1 MLQATPLTEG
11 WILRHSDGTVDE
23 LPAVVPGCVHTD
35 LLAAGVIP
43 DPFLGRNETEVAWVG
58 RRDWTYETDLVPM
71 NGHEQ
76 TDLVFDGLDT
86 VAEILLDGRLLGRT
100 RNMHR
105 SYRFDVTGMSGR
117 LAVRFVSAYAEAEAV
132 RGKLGERP
140 AAYAEPYQYLRKM
153 ACSFGWDWGPT
164 LVTAGIWRP
173 VRLERWSTARIARV
187 RPLVTVEQGVGVVEL
202 AVDVERARVEAPL
215 TVEATV
221 GGEQVRASVDGTQGV
236 VRLEVPGARLW
247 WPRGYGEQPLYDVEL
262 TLLHEGRPLDV
273 WRRRVGF
280 RSVELDRSADAHGTG
295 FTLVVNGERLFARG
309 VNWIPD
315 DVFPSRVTRERYRE
329 RLEQAADAGVD
340 LVRVWGGGI
349 YESEDFYDACD
360 ELGLLVWQDFPFACA
375 AYPEEQP
382 LRGEVEAEARE
393 NVVRLMPHPALVL
406 WNGNNENLWGFR
418 DWGWEAGLA
427 GDSWGEGYYLG
438 VLPRVVAELDPTR
451 PYTAGS
457 PWSGSWEHHPN
468 DPAHGTHHSWE
479 VWNREDY
486 AEYRA
491 EVPRFVAEFGW
502 QAPPAY
508 ATLAGALPGE
518 VLAADSPGVLHH
530 QKADDGNGKLR
541 RGLERHFAFPEGD
554 FDRWHYLMQ
563 VNQARAVAAGI
574 EHWRSHWPV
583 CAGTVVWQLNDCWP
597 VTSWAAI
604 DGDGRE
610 KPLYHELRRLYADRL
625 LTVQMRGQQLVLA
638 AVNQAG
644 EPWAGVLRLRRMSVD
659 GTVIDEAE
667 LDFHAARRT
676 VTDVTVPPE
685 LVPVGAKEFLVA
697 DAGGDGGAD
706 RGGALGTGQ
715 GSAGGASAG
724 WGGAAGTGQGSAG
737 GASAGWGGAAG
748 TGQGSAGGASAG
760 WGGAAGTDVGAAAV
774 AGAGRGSETAS
785 GAGAG
790 HGAGTE
796 VSAAGCAGAGWGGAA
811 GTDVGA
817 AAVAGA
823 GRGSETASG
832 AGAGHGGDTEVSA
845 AAGAGASH
853 GSGAESSASQDAGA
867 GAGQDAD
874 TEVSAAAG
882 ASAVHGAG
890 AESSARLGAGADAG
904 VRAGGLRALYFP
916 SSDREIPYPRPEF
929 DVVVAAG
936 GVTVTA
942 RTLVRD
948 LLLQVDRLDPA
959 ARADRGLVTLL
970 PGERVTIGVSGWKTP
985 DPDAARSAL
994 YCLEP
999 SR

>member
-1 MLQATPLTEG
+1 MLEASPLVDG
-11 WILRHSDGTVDE
+11 WILRHEGEALAAS
-23 LPAVVPGCVHTD
+23 VPGCVHTD

-43 DPFLGRNETEVAWVG
+43 DPFVGRGEREVAWVG
-58 RRDWTYETDLVPM
+58 RREWTYERELPGVPS
-71 NGHEQ
+71 GHEQ

-86 VAEILLDGRLLGRT
+86 AAEILLDGRLLGSV

-105 SYRFDVTGMSGR
+105 SYRFDVTGASGR
-117 LAVRFVSAYAEAEAV
+117 LTVRFASAYAEAEAV
-132 RGKLGERP
+132 RGRLGERP

-187 RPLVTVEQGVGVVEL
+187 RPLVTVEQGAGVVEL
-202 AVDVERARVEAPL
+202 RVEVERTRVEAGLTVTARVGGAKAHARVE
-215 TVEATV
+215 
-221 GGEQVRASVDGTQGV
+221 GTSAV

-247 WPRGYGEQPLYDVEL
+247 WPRGYGGQPLYDVEL
-262 TLLHEGRPLDV
+262 TLDQEGEALDS
-273 WRRRVGF
+273 WRRRIGF
-280 RSVELDRSADAHGTG
+280 RTVGLDRRPDAHGTG

-315 DVFPSRVTRERYRE
+315 DAFPSRMTRERYRE
-329 RLEQAADAGVD
+329 RLRQAAGAGVD

-393 NVVRLMPHPALVL
+393 NVVRLMPHPSLVL

-418 DWGWEAGLA
+418 DWGWEGRLA

-438 VLPRVVAELDPTR
+438 VLPRVVAESDPTR

-457 PWSGSWEHHPN
+457 PWSGSWAHHPN

-479 VWNREDY
+479 VWNRRDY

-508 ATLAGALPGE
+508 ATLRRALPGE
-518 VLAADSPGVLHH
+518 ELAADSPGMLHR
-530 QKADDGNGKLR
+530 QKADDGDGKLA
-541 RGLERHFAFPEGD
+541 RGLARHFAAPEGD
-554 FDRWHYLMQ
+554 FDRWHYLTQ

-625 LTVQMRGQQLVLA
+625 LTLQVRGEGLVSA
-638 AVNQAG
+638 AVNQSA
-644 EPWAGVLRLRRMSVD
+644 EPWTGVLRLRRMTVD
-659 GTVIDEAE
+659 GEVLGTADVQLAAGARAVGVARVPAE
-667 LDFHAARRT
+667 L
-676 VTDVTVPPE
+676 E
-685 LVPVGAKEFLVA
+685 PVGAKEFLVA
-697 DAGGDGGAD
+697 DA
-706 RGGALGTGQ
+706 
-715 GSAGGASAG
+715 
-724 WGGAAGTGQGSAG
+724 
-737 GASAGWGGAAG
+737 
-748 TGQGSAGGASAG
+748 
-760 WGGAAGTDVGAAAV
+760 
-774 AGAGRGSETAS
+774 E
-785 GAGAG
+785 
-790 HGAGTE
+790 E
-796 VSAAGCAGAGWGGAA
+796 
-811 GTDVGA
+811 
-817 AAVAGA
+817 
-823 GRGSETASG
+823 
-832 AGAGHGGDTEVSA
+832 
-845 AAGAGASH
+845 
-853 GSGAESSASQDAGA
+853 
-867 GAGQDAD
+867 
-874 TEVSAAAG
+874 
-882 ASAVHGAG
+882 
-890 AESSARLGAGADAG
+890 
-904 VRAGGLRALYFP
+904 LRALYFP
-916 SSDREIPYPRPEF
+916 LPDRDIPYPAPEF
-929 DVVVAAG
+929 EVSVAPG
-936 GVTVTA
+936 SVTVTA
-942 RTLVRD
+942 LTLVRD
-948 LLLQVDRLDPA
+948 LLLQADRLGPD

-970 PGERVTIGVSGWKTP
+970 PGERVTIGVTGWETP
-985 DPDAARSAL
+985 DADAARAAL

>member
-58 RRDWTYETDLVPM
+58 RRDWTYETDLGLM

-221 GGEQVRASVDGTQGV
+221 GGERVRASVDGTQGV

-247 WPRGYGEQPLYDVEL
+247 WPRGYGQQPLYDVEL
-262 TLLHEGRPLDV
+262 TLLHEDRPLDV

-280 RSVELDRSADAHGTG
+280 RTVELDRAADAHGTG

-315 DVFPSRVTRERYRE
+315 DVFPSRITRERYRE
-329 RLEQAADAGVD
+329 RLGQAADAGVD
-340 LVRVWGGGI
+340 LVRIWGGGI

-393 NVVRLMPHPALVL
+393 NVVRLMPHPSLVL

-418 DWGWEAGLA
+418 DWGWEARLA

-457 PWSGSWEHHPN
+457 PWSGSWGHHPN

-486 AEYRA
+486 AEYRS

-508 ATLAGALPGE
+508 ATLARALPGE

-554 FDRWHYLMQ
+554 FDHWHYLMQ

-604 DGDGRE
+604 DGAGRE

-625 LTVQMRGQQLVLA
+625 LTVQMRAQKLVLA

-644 EPWAGVLRLRRMSVD
+644 EPWTGVLRLRRMSVD
-659 GTVIDEAE
+659 GEVTAEAA
-667 LDFHAARRT
+667 LDFRAARRT

-685 LVPVGAKEFLVA
+685 LVPVGPKEFLVA
-697 DAGGDGGAD
+697 DAGGDGGVGRGAAVGADTGWGSAAGTD
-706 RGGALGTGQ
+706 RGGN
-715 GSAGGASAG
+715 ASAG
-724 WGGAAGTGQGSAG
+724 RGSDTKAGAGAEAGTGQGSE
-737 GASAGWGGAAG
+737 
-748 TGQGSAGGASAG
+748 TG
-760 WGGAAGTDVGAAAV
+760 VG
-774 AGAGRGSETAS
+774 
-785 GAGAG
+785 
-790 HGAGTE
+790 
-796 VSAAGCAGAGWGGAA
+796 
-811 GTDVGA
+811 
-817 AAVAGA
+817 
-823 GRGSETASG
+823 
-832 AGAGHGGDTEVSA
+832 
-845 AAGAGASH
+845 
-853 GSGAESSASQDAGA
+853 ASQDAGA
-867 GAGQDAD
+867 GAGDD
-874 TEVSAAAG
+874 AAA
-882 ASAVHGAG
+882 SAGRGSDTKAGAG
-890 AESSARLGAGADAG
+890 AEAGTGRDPGSETGTDTAADAEIGAGASRDAG
-904 VRAGGLRALYFP
+904 TRPGSLRALYFP
-916 SSDREIPYPRPEF
+916 SPDREIPYPRPEF
-929 DVVVAAG
+929 DVAVAPG

-942 RTLVRD
+942 HTLVRD
-948 LLLQVDRLDPA
+948 LLLQADRLDPA

-985 DPDAARSAL
+985 DPDAVRSAL